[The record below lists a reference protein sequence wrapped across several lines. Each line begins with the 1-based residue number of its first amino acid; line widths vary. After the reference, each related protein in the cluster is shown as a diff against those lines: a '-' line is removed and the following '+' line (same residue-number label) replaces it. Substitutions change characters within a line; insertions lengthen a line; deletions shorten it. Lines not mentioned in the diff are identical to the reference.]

1 MCINQTT
8 KEDETRSLFVEKE
21 ILTLTL
27 CINSPTY
34 NIVVLMVA
42 RDTPAFSEKSKI
54 LLIFVNFNYGS
65 YITDGV
71 KINITNLK
79 LKF

>member
-42 RDTPAFSEKSKI
+42 RDTCVLRKEQNP
-54 LLIFVNFNYGS
+54 S
-65 YITDGV
+65 YFR
-71 KINITNLK
+71 
-79 LKF
+79 KF